1 MRGSMSSS
9 SLATKSLDG
18 AEGNRFESF
27 EHELPTRLHELRRER
42 SEEYKKRMD
51 QLREASRLKDD
62 DDHKFH
68 VHSSWSECGVCC
80 WNVLSVGYCS
90 GWKEGETEWWRLR
103 TFIGSLVGWA
113 VKSQFYSVGFWGD
126 YSGHVPRCSFGR
138 SAARFGM
145 SSIRRS
151 HVWESTPH
159 LLRNHSTSCCTTMLM
174 RLIFFPIL
182 VFSFSTTATRSFI
195 QAVLGPN

>member
-1 MRGSMSSS
+1 MVPRVTALRVLSMSFPLVCTSCAESVRKSTRSVWINCEKHRGSRM
-9 SLATKSLDG
+9 TTTTNFMG
-18 AEGNRFESF
+18 GQ
-27 EHELPTRLHELRRER
+27 PT
-42 SEEYKKRMD
+42 D
-51 QLREASRLKDD
+51 
-62 DDHKFH
+62 

-159 LLRNHSTSCCTTMLM
+159 LLRNYSTSCCTTMLM

-182 VFSFSTTATRSFI
+182 AFSLSTTATRSCI